1 MTTPV
6 PPAIMSRD
14 VAVNQK
20 AKIVQELRAAKQ
32 GHVRWVRYASA
43 LIEGLEVLKDY
54 VPVLGTECKFGQ
66 WYYGP
71 GQALKSLPTYGKIE
85 QPHLEL
91 HEVYLKIFKLLFDD
105 SDKGS
110 QGIFSRLLGKK
121 KNKDSNTEEARR
133 LFQKLEALSK
143 VILAHLDTLEA
154 EVIALNDDELDKL
167 FYEY

>member
-1 MTTPV
+1 M
-6 PPAIMSRD
+6 IRD
-14 VAVNQK
+14 ITLTQK

-71 GQALKSLPTYGKIE
+71 GQALKSLPTYSRIE
-85 QPHLEL
+85 KPHLEL
-91 HEVYLKIFKLLFDD
+91 HEVYLRIFKILFDD
-105 SDKGS
+105 SDKGG

-121 KNKDSNTEEARR
+121 KNKDSNSAEARL
-133 LFQKLEALSK
+133 LFQELEALSK
-143 VILAHLDTLEA
+143 IILTYLEALEA
-154 EVIALNDDELDKL
+154 EVIALDDSELDQL
-167 FYEY
+167 FYAS

>member
-1 MTTPV
+1 MT
-6 PPAIMSRD
+6 
-14 VAVNQK
+14 QK

-71 GQALKSLPTYGKIE
+71 GQALKSLPTYTKIE
-85 QPHLEL
+85 KPHLEL
-91 HEVYLKIFKLLFDD
+91 HEIYLRIFKLLFDEGD
-105 SDKGS
+105 RGG

-121 KNKDSNTEEARR
+121 RNKDSNTAEARL
-133 LFQKLEALSK
+133 LFQDLEAMSK
-143 VILAHLDTLEA
+143 VILAHLDALES
-154 EVIALNDDELDKL
+154 EVIARDDRELDQL
-167 FYEY
+167 FYVS

>member
-1 MTTPV
+1 MN
-6 PPAIMSRD
+6 RD
-14 VAVNQK
+14 ITLNQK

-85 QPHLEL
+85 KPHLEL
-91 HEVYLKIFKLLFDD
+91 HEVYLRIFKLLFDD
-105 SDKGS
+105 SDKGG

-121 KNKDSNTEEARR
+121 KNKDSNSAEARL
-133 LFQKLEALSK
+133 LFQDLEALSK
-143 VILAHLDTLEA
+143 VILGHLEALEA
-154 EVIALNDDELDKL
+154 EVIALDDEELEQL